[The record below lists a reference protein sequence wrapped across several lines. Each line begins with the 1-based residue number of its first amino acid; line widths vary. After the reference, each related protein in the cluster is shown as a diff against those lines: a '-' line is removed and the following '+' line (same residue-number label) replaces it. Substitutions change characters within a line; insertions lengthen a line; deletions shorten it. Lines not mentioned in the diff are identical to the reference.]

1 MQSVVVTGASG
12 FIAKHVIVKL
22 LNAGFAV
29 RGTIRDAKKG
39 AGIYQAIEGVCG
51 PDIAKNLDLFECDLL
66 ASDGWGQVFSGVDAL
81 MHLATVVP
89 AREPKDPSLVIRPAI
104 EGTERVMRYAS
115 IAGVRRVVMTSSIAA
130 IGYGQHKPGKLIKL
144 GADDWTDVEGLKG
157 TWSYPKAKTLSEKRA
172 WSLAKESGMNLTVI
186 CPSMVLGPAVDA
198 DTSASLEIV
207 KRLMNGQ
214 VPILPPGGMSVV
226 DVRDV
231 AQIHVEALG
240 NESSHGK
247 RIIASAQYM
256 SFLEVADILR
266 AAYPGGKFPSLTAPI
281 WLMKM
286 VGKFDRTIKQVA
298 HDLETV
304 RHYDGAPGAELMARE
319 YRDGQEAMLAAA
331 ESLIDLGLAK
341 SGN

>member
-39 AGIYQAIEGVCG
+39 AGIYQAIEGVCA
-51 PDIAKNLDLFECDLL
+51 PDVAKNLDLFECDLL
-66 ASDGWGQVFSGVDAL
+66 YGEGWSQVFSGADIL

-89 AREPKDPSLVIRPAI
+89 DREPKDPDSVIRPAI
-104 EGTERVMRYAS
+104 EGTERVMRYAAV
-115 IAGVRRVVMTSSIAA
+115 AGVKRVVLTSSIAA

-144 GADDWTDVEGLKG
+144 GADNWTDVEGLKG
-157 TWSYPKAKTLSEKRA
+157 TWAYPKAKTLSEKRA
-172 WSLAKESGMNLTVI
+172 WSLAKESSMNLTVV

-207 KRLMNGQ
+207 KRMMNGQ

-231 AQIHVEALG
+231 AQIHVDALG
-240 NESSHGK
+240 NDKSDKK
-247 RIIASAQYM
+247 RIIASAQYI

-266 AAYPGGKFPSLTAPI
+266 SAYPDGKFPSLTAPV

-286 VGKFDRTIKQVA
+286 AGKFDRTIKQVA

-304 RHYDGAPGAELMARE
+304 RHYDGAPGADLMARE
-319 YRDGQEAMLAAA
+319 YRDAQEATLAAA
-331 ESLIDLGLAK
+331 ESLIDLGLVK
-341 SGN
+341 SIT